1 MTVVVI
7 RQEAKFSF
15 MLEILISANIA
26 VGASLD
32 KNCCLGKVGWVIQG
46 PPVIAFAF
54 LLFDFFQYFEV

>member
-1 MTVVVI
+1 MTVVI

-15 MLEILISANIA
+15 MPEILAANIA

-54 LLFDFFQYFEV
+54 CFLLFQSFEF